1 MTKKEKL
8 KYVINILEKR
18 YGNPKTELNYETEF
32 QLMVAVILSAQCT
45 DKRVNIVT
53 KELFK
58 VVKEAVD
65 IENMDINTLEKYIMS
80 TGFYH
85 NKAKNIKENA
95 KILINNY
102 NSVLPHNMDDL
113 LKLPGVGRKTA
124 NVLLHELWGISTGI
138 VVDTHVI
145 RIVNLLGIVN
155 TRNPL
160 IIERELMK
168 LVPKEYYRKITH
180 YFILHGRE
188 KCIQRKL
195 ECDVCSLVKRDKKWK
210 SIY

>member
-1 MTKKEKL
+1 MTKD
-8 KYVINILEKR
+8 I
-18 YGNPKTELNYETEF
+18 T
-32 QLMVAVILSAQCT
+32 
-45 DKRVNIVT
+45 
-53 KELFK
+53 
-58 VVKEAVD
+58 VD

-195 ECDVCSLVKRDKKWK
+195 ECDVCSLVKRDKK
-210 SIY
+210 

>member
-102 NSVLPHNMDDL
+102 NSILPHNMDDL

-195 ECDVCSLVKRDKKWK
+195 ECDVCSLVKRDKK
-210 SIY
+210 

>member
-155 TRNPL
+155 TRKPL

-195 ECDVCSLVKRDKKWK
+195 ECDVCSLVKRDKK
-210 SIY
+210 

>member
-195 ECDVCSLVKRDKKWK
+195 ECDVCSLVKRDKK
-210 SIY
+210 

>member
-1 MTKKEKL
+1 MTKKEKI

-195 ECDVCSLVKRDKKWK
+195 ECDVCSLVKRDKK
-210 SIY
+210 

>member
-124 NVLLHELWGISTGI
+124 NVLLHEL
-138 VVDTHVI
+138 
-145 RIVNLLGIVN
+145 
-155 TRNPL
+155 
-160 IIERELMK
+160 
-168 LVPKEYYRKITH
+168 
-180 YFILHGRE
+180 
-188 KCIQRKL
+188 
-195 ECDVCSLVKRDKKWK
+195 
-210 SIY
+210 

>member
-18 YGNPKTELNYETEF
+18 YGDPKTELNYETEF

-195 ECDVCSLVKRDKKWK
+195 ECDVCSLVKRDKK
-210 SIY
+210 

>member
-8 KYVINILEKR
+8 KYIISILEKR

-58 VVKEAVD
+58 VVKEAQD

-95 KILINNY
+95 KILIKKY
-102 NSVLPHNMDDL
+102 NSILPHNMDDL

-124 NVLLHELWGISTGI
+124 NVLLHELWGINTGI

-155 TRNPL
+155 TKNPL

-168 LVPKEYYRKITH
+168 LVPKKYYKNITH

-188 KCIQRKL
+188 KCIQKKL
-195 ECDVCSLVKRDKKWK
+195 ECDVCNLIKKDIK
-210 SIY
+210 

>member
-8 KYVINILEKR
+8 NYVINILEKR

-195 ECDVCSLVKRDKKWK
+195 ECDVCSLVKRDKK
-210 SIY
+210 

>member
-102 NSVLPHNMDDL
+102 NSVLPHNMDEL

-195 ECDVCSLVKRDKKWK
+195 DCDVCSLVKRDKK
-210 SIY
+210 

>member
-195 ECDVCSLVKRDKKWK
+195 ECDVCILVKRDKK
-210 SIY
+210 

>member
-65 IENMDINTLEKYIMS
+65 IENIDINTLEKYIMS

-195 ECDVCSLVKRDKKWK
+195 ECDVCSLVKRDKK
-210 SIY
+210 

>member
-102 NSVLPHNMDDL
+102 NSVLPHNMDEL

-195 ECDVCSLVKRDKKWK
+195 ECDVCSLVKRDKK
-210 SIY
+210 

>member
-155 TRNPL
+155 TKNPL

-195 ECDVCSLVKRDKKWK
+195 ECDVCSLVKRDKK
-210 SIY
+210 

>member
-65 IENMDINTLEKYIMS
+65 IENMDINTFEKYIMS

-195 ECDVCSLVKRDKKWK
+195 ECDVCSLVKRDKK
-210 SIY
+210 

>member
-65 IENMDINTLEKYIMS
+65 IENMDINKLEKYIMS

-195 ECDVCSLVKRDKKWK
+195 ECDVCSLVKRDKK
-210 SIY
+210 

>member
-102 NSVLPHNMDDL
+102 NSVLPHNMDNL

-195 ECDVCSLVKRDKKWK
+195 ECDVCSLVKRDKK
-210 SIY
+210 